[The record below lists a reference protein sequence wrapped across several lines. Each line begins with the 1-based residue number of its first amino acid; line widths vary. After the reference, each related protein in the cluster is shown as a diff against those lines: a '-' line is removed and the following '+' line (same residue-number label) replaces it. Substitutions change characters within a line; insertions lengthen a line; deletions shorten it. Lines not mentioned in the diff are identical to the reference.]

1 MLDADICVDIL
12 AGVGDVLRQRIE
24 MALPGTLV
32 TSAVALAE
40 VMGSAVRR
48 GGLIETRRLFGAIP
62 VLPFDRP
69 AAEAYATTLSNR
81 GCPGRLIAAHALALD
96 LTLVTGRE
104 RDFADVPRL
113 RVENWMLP
121 L

>member
-1 MLDADICVDIL
+1 MLDADVCVDIL
-12 AGVGDVLRQRIE
+12 AGVGDVLRRRIE

-32 TSAVALAE
+32 TSAIAFAE
-40 VMGSAVRR
+40 VMGGALRR

-69 AAEAYATTLSNR
+69 AAEAFATMPSNHN
-81 GCPGRLIAAHALALD
+81 GLDRLIAAHALALD